1 MTKLRLLLFF
11 FKKKAFYKRLAYVP
25 DSLHRRYR
33 LYRGFRDTVRRAAP
47 QAAAACTDLI
57 MISV

>member
-1 MTKLRLLLFF
+1 MTKLRLLLLFF
-11 FKKKAFYKRLAYVP
+11 FKKFYKRLAYVP

-33 LYRGFRDTVRRAAP
+33 LYRGFRDIVRRAAP
-47 QAAAACTDLI
+47 QAVAASTDLI